1 MQVNSGRDTDRS
13 ETAAATSQ
21 MSQHATAAAA
31 AAAAV
36 DNNWPARHP
45 HAPVQSAGRWDRQ
58 SDRQTDGQ
66 TDTGPLHHTHTPQCR
81 VLV

>member
-21 MSQHATAAAA
+21 MSQHAIAAAA

-36 DNNWPARHP
+36 DNNWPAGHP
-45 HAPVQSAGRWDRQ
+45 HAPVQSADRW
-58 SDRQTDGQ
+58 DRQTDGR
-66 TDTGPLHHTHTPQCR
+66 TPDHYITPTRASAECR
-81 VLV
+81 SM